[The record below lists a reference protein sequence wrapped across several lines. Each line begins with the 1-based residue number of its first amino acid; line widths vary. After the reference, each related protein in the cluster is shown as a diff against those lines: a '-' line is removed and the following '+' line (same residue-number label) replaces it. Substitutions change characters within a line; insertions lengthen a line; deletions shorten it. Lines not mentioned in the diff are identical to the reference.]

1 MSTWTERDL
10 MSLCL
15 FNLSY
20 NTTDPLHS
28 FNKKERGKKKKHILS
43 LSTFKTKA
51 FFSK

>member
-1 MSTWTERDL
+1 MSTRTERDL

-28 FNKKERGKKKKHILS
+28 FNKKERGEKKTYPFPLY
-43 LSTFKTKA
+43 F
-51 FFSK
+51 